1 MKQGWMMGLVAGML
15 LSFGFVFSGCTSPE
29 EDLLDSQPVAPA
41 ISVAVQRV
49 QEGALSKRQGY
60 IGTISVE
67 ASGTVYSQTAGTLT
81 KLHVK
86 KGDFVTLGQAIGE
99 IDSTKQLLELRDA
112 ETKLAGA
119 IARLN
124 QAQASQ
130 SVASVGTSHALAKQL
145 LDHAKD
151 DYERVKILVQEGA
164 LPAVQQD
171 AAEEEWIRAQNSF
184 RSAMVTD
191 AKDQAGVTVSATEV
205 EAAKVGVE
213 KAKRSLRDTTIRATM
228 DGEINDLVVSIGDSI
243 AIQGAV
249 AELVSLDQVKA
260 VIQVS
265 ETDLASFVKGEKVQ
279 VIIPSLSEE
288 TEGIISFVGLAASR
302 DTKLF
307 AVEISLSNPSHV
319 LRPGMR
325 AEITVASS
333 DEQRGI
339 LLPREA
345 ILEEGG
351 RTIIYLV
358 KGDRAIKQEVEE
370 VDGNEHSVM
379 IKQELAPGELVVVAG
394 QKDLHD
400 NARVITTNSNKKGE

>member
-15 LSFGFVFSGCTSPE
+15 LSFGFVISGCMSPE

-60 IGTISVE
+60 IGTISAE
-67 ASGTVYSQTAGTLT
+67 ASGTVYSQTAGTIT
-81 KLHVK
+81 KLYVK
-86 KGDFVTLGQAIGE
+86 KGDFVTQGQAIGE

-130 SVASVGTSHALAKQL
+130 SVASVSTSHALAKQL

-151 DYERVKILVQEGA
+151 NYERVKILVQEGA

-171 AAEEEWIRAQNSF
+171 AAEEEWTRAQNSF

-228 DGEINDLVVSIGDSI
+228 DGEINDLAVSIGDSI

-265 ETDLASFVKGEKVQ
+265 ETDLASFVKGDKVQ
-279 VIIPSLSEE
+279 VMIPSMSKEA
-288 TEGIISFVGLAASR
+288 EGIISLVGLAASR

-307 AVEISLSNPSHV
+307 AVEISLGNPSHL

-345 ILEEGG
+345 LLEEGG

-358 KGDRAIKQEVEE
+358 KGDRANKLEVEE
-370 VDGNEHSVM
+370 VDGNEHFVM

-394 QKDLHD
+394 QEDLHD

>member
-151 DYERVKILVQEGA
+151 DYERV
-164 LPAVQQD
+164 
-171 AAEEEWIRAQNSF
+171 
-184 RSAMVTD
+184 
-191 AKDQAGVTVSATEV
+191 
-205 EAAKVGVE
+205 
-213 KAKRSLRDTTIRATM
+213 
-228 DGEINDLVVSIGDSI
+228 
-243 AIQGAV
+243 
-249 AELVSLDQVKA
+249 
-260 VIQVS
+260 
-265 ETDLASFVKGEKVQ
+265 
-279 VIIPSLSEE
+279 
-288 TEGIISFVGLAASR
+288 
-302 DTKLF
+302 
-307 AVEISLSNPSHV
+307 
-319 LRPGMR
+319 
-325 AEITVASS
+325 
-333 DEQRGI
+333 
-339 LLPREA
+339 
-345 ILEEGG
+345 
-351 RTIIYLV
+351 
-358 KGDRAIKQEVEE
+358 
-370 VDGNEHSVM
+370 
-379 IKQELAPGELVVVAG
+379 
-394 QKDLHD
+394 
-400 NARVITTNSNKKGE
+400 